1 MFPITHPPS
10 SDVISLPL
18 LYPVSNTSL
27 VPLATPPRPLHVHT
41 HHPHTNTGPP
51 ANSSPMAPY
60 STTSVLPSPVDLLIV
75 IQKGT
80 RSFHNPHPIYNF
92 PTYHRLSSLYSAFV
106 STLSFVYVPQNVPKA
121 LSHPKWKHTIV
132 KKMVDL
138 HSSGTWNLVT

>member
-18 LYPVSNTSL
+18 LYPVPNTSP

-41 HHPHTNTGPP
+41 RHQHTNTGPP
-51 ANSSPMAPY
+51 TDSSPLAPY
-60 STTSVLPSPVDLLIV
+60 FTTSVMLSPADLLIA

-80 RSFHNPHPIYNF
+80 HSSRNPHPIYNF
-92 PTYHRLSSLYSAFV
+92 PTYHHLSSLYSASV
-106 STLSFVYVPQNVPKA
+106 STLSFVSVPQTMHEA
-121 LSHPKWKHTIV
+121 LSHPKWKQTMV